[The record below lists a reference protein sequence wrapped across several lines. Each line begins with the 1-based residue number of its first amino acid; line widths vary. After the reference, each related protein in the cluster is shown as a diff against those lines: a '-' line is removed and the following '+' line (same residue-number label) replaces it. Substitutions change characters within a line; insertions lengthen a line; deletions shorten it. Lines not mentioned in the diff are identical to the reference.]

1 VLATEDQGC
10 PAGWASQS
18 VNEGR
23 KVGETRKG
31 EMMQDAKRRGRAD
44 YWKDLEPV
52 LVEKENGGGECLH
65 VKVHKGGG
73 GVWEATEHSE
83 PSKDSTGPL

>member
-1 VLATEDQGC
+1 MPCRL
-10 PAGWASQS
+10 ASQP

-23 KVGETRKG
+23 KVGETSKG
-31 EMMQDAKRRGRAD
+31 NGDDAGCERRGRAD

-52 LVEKENGGGECLH
+52 LVEKENGGGSVCMLKCMKE
-65 VKVHKGGG
+65 GGG
-73 GVWEATEHSE
+73 MWEATEHSE

>member
-1 VLATEDQGC
+1 MLATEDQGC

-52 LVEKENGGGECLH
+52 LVEKIAYVRSNSNTLKRLRGQMKRLGSLS
-65 VKVHKGGG
+65 
-73 GVWEATEHSE
+73 WI
-83 PSKDSTGPL
+83 